1 MRAFVLGGGGS
12 FGAMQVGALRSLLR
26 NQIRPDMLVGC
37 SVGALNAGVMA
48 REMSAEQ
55 VEKLAGIWR
64 DTHIANVYPGG
75 RVQSVWRFLTGQDS
89 FYDNRAFY
97 AHIRRHLCSLATT
110 FAHVTGVK
118 LFVTATH
125 VGSGELHVFGDR
137 PGDRLL
143 DSVMASTALTPLFPP
158 WAVDG
163 ERFMDGGTISSLPL
177 RVALERGATEIFA
190 LDLVKAPDEG
200 EAKPLRGVT
209 SMIYHSVNTMLRLQV
224 KHDLLLAE
232 IARRVKLHYIAL
244 EAPSGMTS
252 LDFEQPERL
261 IAAGE
266 SAADRYLTEHN
277 LLATPR
283 RPLAMPWRA
292 NRKAAGEMMPADEA
306 QPAV

>member
-1 MRAFVLGGGGS
+1 
-12 FGAMQVGALRSLLR
+12 
-26 NQIRPDMLVGC
+26 
-37 SVGALNAGVMA
+37 
-48 REMSAEQ
+48 
-55 VEKLAGIWR
+55 
-64 DTHIANVYPGG
+64 
-75 RVQSVWRFLTGQDS
+75 
-89 FYDNRAFY
+89 
-97 AHIRRHLCSLATT
+97 
-110 FAHVTGVK
+110 
-118 LFVTATH
+118 
-125 VGSGELHVFGDR
+125 
-137 PGDRLL
+137 
-143 DSVMASTALTPLFPP
+143 
-158 WAVDG
+158 VDG

-200 EAKPLRGVT
+200 EVKPLRGVT

-244 EAPSGMTS
+244 EAPPGMTS

-277 LLATPR
+277 LLAMPR

-292 NRKAAGEMMPADEA
+292 GRKTASEMAPVDDA
-306 QPAV
+306 QPAL